1 MTLAG
6 LTPLELMTSP
16 LYAEYTLWLNDEA
29 EQLDHHRYDD
39 WLARLAPDLHYTM
52 PGRTDGPDGLPER
65 VSHHIDETF
74 QSMTTRMRR
83 ISGATNSA
91 ETPRTRTRRFVT
103 NIRLSPS
110 STSDEVHGSSYL
122 LLTRSR
128 GLRADLELLPCERID
143 ELVRIDG
150 ELKLRR
156 REVLVD
162 QATLGLVH
170 LGTPL

>member
-1 MTLAG
+1 
-6 LTPLELMTSP
+6 
-16 LYAEYTLWLNDEA
+16 
-29 EQLDHHRYDD
+29 
-39 WLARLAPDLHYTM
+39 M
-52 PGRTDGPDGLPER
+52 PGRTDGPDGVPENA
-65 VSHHIDETF
+65 SFHIDDTCA
-74 QSMTTRMRR
+74 SMATRIRR
-83 ISGATNSA
+83 ITGATNSA
-91 ETPRTRTRRFVT
+91 ESPRTRTRRFVT

-110 STSDEVHGSSYL
+110 SGPDLVHGSSYL

-128 GLRADLELLPCERID
+128 GLGADLELLPCERRD

-150 ELKLRR
+150 RLRLRR

>member
-1 MTLAG
+1 MD
-6 LTPLELMTSP
+6 TPASVALMTSP
-16 LYAEYTLWLNDEA
+16 LYAEYVLWLGDEA
-29 EQLDHHRYDD
+29 ELLDRHRYTE
-39 WLARLAPDLHYTM
+39 WLGRLAPDLHYTM
-52 PGRTDGPDGLPER
+52 PGRIDGPDGLPPGA
-65 VSHHIDETF
+65 SHHLDETYG
-74 QSMTTRMRR
+74 SMTTRIRR
-83 ISGATNSA
+83 ISGATNFA

-103 NIRLSPS
+103 NIRLSPD
-110 STSDEVHGSSYL
+110 STLDRLVGSSYL

-128 GLRADLELLPCERID
+128 GLRAELELVPCERRD

>member
-1 MTLAG
+1 L
-6 LTPLELMTSP
+6 
-16 LYAEYTLWLNDEA
+16 
-29 EQLDHHRYDD
+29 
-39 WLARLAPDLHYTM
+39 PD
-52 PGRTDGPDGLPER
+52 R
-65 VSHHIDETF
+65 VSHHIDENHA
-74 QSMTTRMRR
+74 SMTTRIRR
-83 ISGATNSA
+83 INGATNAA

-103 NIRLSPS
+103 NIRLSPDS
-110 STSDEVHGSSYL
+110 GPDRLSGSSYL

-128 GLRADLELLPCERID
+128 GLGADLELLPCERRD

-150 ELKLRR
+150 RLRLRR

>member
-1 MTLAG
+1 MTSTQ

-29 EQLDHHRYDD
+29 EQLDRHRYDE

-65 VSHHIDETF
+65 ASHHIDETYL
-74 QSMTTRMRR
+74 SMTTRIRR
-83 ISGATNSA
+83 INGATNTA

-103 NIRLSPS
+103 NIRLSPE
-110 STSDEVHGSSYL
+110 STPDRLLGSSYL

-128 GLRADLELLPCERID
+128 GLRAELEMVPCERTD
-143 ELVRIDG
+143 ELVRIDD

-156 REVLVD
+156 RQVLLD